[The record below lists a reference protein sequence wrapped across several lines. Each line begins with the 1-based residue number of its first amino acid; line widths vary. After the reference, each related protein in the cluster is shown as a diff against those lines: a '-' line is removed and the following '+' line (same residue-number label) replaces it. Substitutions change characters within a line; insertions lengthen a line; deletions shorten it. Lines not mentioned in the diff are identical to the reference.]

1 MITKMKVGVGRE
13 IISPPVGTILLGY
26 APGRPAESIH
36 DDLRVTCMALEHGS
50 TRAML
55 ISADI
60 CMFSTETVA
69 FLRKRIHEETG
80 IPAEHVIL
88 SATHTHSGPV
98 TSATVGWGNLDRA
111 YVQDILEPQTIIAAK
126 TACAKL
132 QPAVLGIGTTQ
143 SDIGINRRQLNRN
156 GTISLGQNPWGPYDP
171 ILTVLSFITP
181 DKKPIVN
188 LIHYC
193 CHGTASGMNPEVT
206 RDWSGPMVDCLEEQ
220 SGALSVFFNGAEG
233 DIGPRL
239 PNGKTTATLKM
250 AQALG
255 AKAGIDAVRAW
266 RGIKEYRDVAVKA
279 VVRDISLPCQ
289 PLPDLST
296 ARSELASL
304 GDQDKLFGMELK
316 KYDKWQQVI
325 KTHTTGMP
333 VKKGHSFMQTL
344 VSVGPVAFVPFPY
357 EMFVEMT
364 LRIRWHSPFQHTLCL
379 SETNGSFGYFPTR
392 DQYSRG
398 GYEITM
404 SHYYDTYVLAEDADD
419 VAVEENLKLLEVL
432 AREGDAT

>member
-1 MITKMKVGVGRE
+1 MKAGVGRE
-13 IISPPVGTILLGY
+13 IISPPLGTILLGY

-36 DDLRVTCMALEHGS
+36 DDLRVTCVALESGQ
-50 TRAML
+50 TQAML

-60 CMFSTETVA
+60 CMFSAETVA
-69 FLRKRIHEETG
+69 CLRKRIQEETG
-80 IPAEHVIL
+80 IPAEHIVL

-98 TSATVGWGNLDRA
+98 TSATVGWGNLDKA
-111 YVQDILEPQTIIAAK
+111 YVQDILEPQTIKAAK
-126 TACAKL
+126 TAYVKM
-132 QPAVLGIGTTQ
+132 QTAVLGIGTTL

-171 ILTVLSFITP
+171 VLTVLSVMTP
-181 DKKPIVN
+181 DKEPIVN

-266 RGIKEYRDVAVKA
+266 RSIKEYRDVAIQTI
-279 VVRDISLPCQ
+279 VRDITLPYR
-289 PLPDLST
+289 PLPDLAT
-296 ARSELASL
+296 AQSELASL
-304 GDQDKLFGMELK
+304 GDPDKLFGMDLK

-325 KTHTTGMP
+325 RTLSTGIP
-333 VKKGHSFMQTL
+333 VKSGHCFSQIL
-344 VSVGPVAFVPFPY
+344 VAVGPVAFVPFPY

-364 LRIRWHSPFQHTLCL
+364 LRIREHSPFQHTLCL
-379 SETNGSFGYFPTR
+379 SETNGSFGYFPTK

-404 SHYYDTYVLAEDADD
+404 SHYFDAYVLTEDADD
-419 VAVEENLKLLEVL
+419 FAVEENLKMLEEL
-432 AREGDAT
+432 IKEGDTA